1 MGAAQIVFDLA
12 KTLEFAL
19 LNLIL
24 GNITECK
31 RRNPYVGPG
40 HVCDLDLLF

>member
-19 LNLIL
+19 LNLVL
-24 GNITECK
+24 RNITDCK
-31 RRNPYVGPG
+31 RTNPYVGPG
-40 HVCDLDLLF
+40 PVCDIELLF